1 MRERKMRKL
10 RDADFA
16 FYAEIFPCLS
26 WKEVKVLS
34 LYCNGWNRNKV
45 ASLTVTWLIASVAV
59 YPLNGVG
66 LIQLLKTWR
75 FGMLWQVL
83 TDSHVR
89 HDIWFN
95 GIKSLGLGLCGSG
108 LLIRG

>member
-45 ASLTVTWLIASVAV
+45 ALYLNISVSTVKSHLSNAMEKINVESNSELKPMFFFIV
-59 YPLNGVG
+59 NGHHRTIENKSG
-66 LIQLLKTWR
+66 SCCCCHCRR
-75 FGMLWQVL
+75 FHCCQ
-83 TDSHVR
+83 
-89 HDIWFN
+89 
-95 GIKSLGLGLCGSG
+95 
-108 LLIRG
+108 